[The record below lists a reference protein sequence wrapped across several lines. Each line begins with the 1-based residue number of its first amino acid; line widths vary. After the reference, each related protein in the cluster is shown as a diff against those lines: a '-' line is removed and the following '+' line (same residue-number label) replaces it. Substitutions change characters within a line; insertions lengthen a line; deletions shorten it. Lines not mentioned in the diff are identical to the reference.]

1 MASLKPNAKRRRLDH
16 ASSAAALSK
25 PFKSPLRRQPEESK
39 GENAPLKKEE
49 SALLSSNAINQAA
62 RTSSHLSQ
70 NPSPKPSSFVPDS
83 LSTNSLATPSSP
95 FRKMRTPGERLTF
108 SMRPILPDP
117 AVLNLQK
124 QQRVLQSRLAALRSE
139 LETVQQALQIES
151 SNRDDE
157 LEALIV
163 KWRRVSQNAADEVFT
178 GAQERVS
185 RMGGIKA
192 WRERMKNDSARWEQE
207 EMESWFG
214 NVDVEGADL
223 DEDELQARKAD
234 IMGEIDEIKEGL
246 GGEAKEPE
254 DFTMDFMLKTLNID
268 LRTIGYDQLNQKWT
282 NG

>member
-1 MASLKPNAKRRRLDH
+1 
-16 ASSAAALSK
+16 
-25 PFKSPLRRQPEESK
+25 
-39 GENAPLKKEE
+39 
-49 SALLSSNAINQAA
+49 
-62 RTSSHLSQ
+62 
-70 NPSPKPSSFVPDS
+70 
-83 LSTNSLATPSSP
+83 
-95 FRKMRTPGERLTF
+95 MRTPGERLTF

-246 GGEAKEPE
+246 GEKQRNLRL